1 MSGVEW
7 IGRAVL
13 VLVVAALVAAA
24 ALVLSARQQAEY
36 ASVTRL
42 LFDDARP
49 ELQVL
54 GAGYAGDR
62 TEVDVRMANEA
73 AGLNGFAIAVR
84 TGGVVDDLGRDAEQV
99 ADAVEA
105 SAVRG
110 AEIVELRATA
120 ESPGAAQALARE
132 YRRQYLRG
140 RRAAERRRADAAYE
154 ALDARLDD
162 LPLRERAGA
171 LGATLRQQLGALQV
185 LRDVGSGVPEVIE
198 PARQPSGAVAPQ
210 TGRNVLLGAVL
221 GLALGV
227 GLVALRAELAR
238 RRGPSASATRPSIR
252 DSAEAD
258 GHDVG
263 PDADGQAGRRVA
275 PVEGSG

>member
-73 AGLNGFAIAVR
+73 AALNDFAIAVR
-84 TGGVVDDLGRDAEQV
+84 TARVVDDLGLDAEQI
-99 ADAVEA
+99 AEAVEA
-105 SAVRG
+105 RAVRG

-132 YRRQYLRG
+132 YRRQ
-140 RRAAERRRADAAYE
+140 
-154 ALDARLDD
+154 
-162 LPLRERAGA
+162 
-171 LGATLRQQLGALQV
+171 
-185 LRDVGSGVPEVIE
+185 
-198 PARQPSGAVAPQ
+198 
-210 TGRNVLLGAVL
+210 
-221 GLALGV
+221 
-227 GLVALRAELAR
+227 
-238 RRGPSASATRPSIR
+238 
-252 DSAEAD
+252 
-258 GHDVG
+258 
-263 PDADGQAGRRVA
+263 
-275 PVEGSG
+275 